1 MQHCVGFAYIMI
13 TVDVGES
20 AEAVDWAIEIHFE
33 VRERLSSSTNGHE
46 LQDSSLIP
54 YGHLFIYAK
63 K

>member
-1 MQHCVGFAYIMI
+1 MI

-54 YGHLFIYAK
+54 YGHLFI
-63 K
+63 